1 MTAVEKCRDYLSTH
15 KKPVTVQ
22 QLADY
27 FLLSPSTIRHALIE
41 LEQDN
46 EAAATVIGKLQYW
59 SIQRERRVAVPAA
72 AHQGQRPVAAV
83 TSYPHVRGYDD

>member
-27 FLLSPSTIRHALIE
+27 FLLSWSSIRHALLQ
-41 LEQDN
+41 LEQNN
-46 EAAATVIGKLQYW
+46 EAEATIIGQRQYW
-59 SIQRERRVAVPAA
+59 SIQRERPMAVSAEAA
-72 AHQGQRPVAAV
+72 AAKRPVV
-83 TSYPHVRGYDD
+83 PGTSYPHVRGYDD